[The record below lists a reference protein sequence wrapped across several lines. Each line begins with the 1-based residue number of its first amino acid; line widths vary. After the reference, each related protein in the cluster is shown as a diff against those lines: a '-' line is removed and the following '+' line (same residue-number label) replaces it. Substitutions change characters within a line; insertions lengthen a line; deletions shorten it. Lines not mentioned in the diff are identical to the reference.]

1 MHAFSFVALAL
12 MLPGLPWLSPLAL
25 LALLALPSIP
35 VCGPP
40 AQRRIHGA
48 RTGPILAR
56 AAIVSVLWVATL
68 LLALAVGAVRAL
80 VF

>member
-1 MHAFSFVALAL
+1 VHGFSFVALAL
-12 MLPGLPWLSPLAL
+12 MLPRLPWLSP
-25 LALLALPSIP
+25 LALPSIP